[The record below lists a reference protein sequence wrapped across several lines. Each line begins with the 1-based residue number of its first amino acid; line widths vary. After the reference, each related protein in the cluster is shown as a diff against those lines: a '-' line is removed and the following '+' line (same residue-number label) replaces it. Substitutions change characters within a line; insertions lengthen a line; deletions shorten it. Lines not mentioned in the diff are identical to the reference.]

1 MQYDFLILGGCGMQG
16 KIVARDL
23 IENGHSI
30 FLADLQREGAVK
42 LFERF
47 PDIPFEFIDLKDIPV
62 TVALINKVKPA
73 VVVNCAEGDWNLNVY
88 KACLEAGIHV
98 IDLGSDV
105 PMTKEQLA
113 MAPYFKES
121 NLTAITG
128 CGSTPGINNVALH
141 YAHQMVD
148 RLKSIEAGF
157 VWDSNI
163 KEFVVPFSIGSIVEE
178 FTNPAQVVEN
188 GEMSTR
194 IPMETIEEREFR
206 EIGKQKIFM
215 VRHPETY
222 TFFLYN
228 QNDGVRDVHYYAGFP
243 EHSFNKITEFIKSG
257 QASSIPKILNG
268 KEVIPI
274 DQLTEE
280 LRKLP
285 VQPGYTEKE
294 NLWVKVIGIK
304 EGEPHEEK
312 EILMETIVPTL
323 PGWED
328 AGCNIDTGMPA
339 SIIAQMIKDGRIS
352 KRGSFA
358 PGPIVPTEDFFK
370 ELRKRQMIVYCN
382 RKAVN

>member
-1 MQYDFLILGGCGMQG
+1 MQG

-23 IENGHSI
+23 IENGRTV
-30 FLADLQREGAVK
+30 FLADLQREGGMK

-47 PDIPFEFIDLKDIPV
+47 PDIPFEYIDLKDIPA
-62 TVALINKVKPA
+62 TVALIKKVGAP

-88 KACLEAGIHV
+88 EACLEAGRHV

-105 PMTKEQLA
+105 PMTKEQIA
-113 MAPYFKES
+113 MALYFKEA

-141 YAHQMVD
+141 YAHQMVE

-163 KEFVVPFSIGSIVEE
+163 KEFVVPFSIGSIIEE
-178 FTNPAQVVEN
+178 FTEPAQVVEN

-222 TFFLYN
+222 TFFMYN
-228 QNDGVRDVHYYAGFP
+228 QNDGVRDVRYYAGFP
-243 EHSFNKITEFIKSG
+243 KHSFDKIMEFIKSG
-257 QASSIPKILNG
+257 RASKEPKIVDG
-268 KEVIPI
+268 KKIIPV
-274 DQLTEE
+274 DKLTEE

-285 VQPGYTEKE
+285 FPPGYKEKE
-294 NLWVKVIGIK
+294 NLWVKIVGIK

-312 EILMETIVPTL
+312 EIMMETIVNTL

-339 SIIAQMIKDGRIS
+339 SIIAQMIKDGRIY

-358 PGPIVPTEDFFK
+358 PGPVVPTEEFFK
-370 ELRKRQMIVYCN
+370 ELRKRQMVVYCN
-382 RKAVN
+382 GKAIN